1 MSEYIVWVTQK
12 KMSQLTKKKRDI
24 WDLFGHRAEKKIVFR
39 RTLYSESEEIII
51 TVRIIV
57 SSPAYCDAA
66 ANVSQSVAISS
77 ELQRAR
83 YSTPTTASRQ
93 HIRDNLQS
101 FSHSLSFTYLY
112 FLISQRY
119 ARRYMYAAAHF
130 QDIYSYSIPSECWAL
145 SSTEKKKQHWN
156 LIRISPISSLYLFCI
171 ISSHCRI
178 RNINQKRAR

>member
-12 KMSQLTKKKRDI
+12 NEPANEEKRDI
-24 WDLFGHRAEKKIVFR
+24 WDLFGYRAEKKIVFH

-145 SSTEKKKQHWN
+145 SSTEKTTTTLKSHTNQPNFIFISVLYH
-156 LIRISPISSLYLFCI
+156 LISLSNPKYQ
-171 ISSHCRI
+171 SEAS
-178 RNINQKRAR
+178 